1 MNKKTSTFT
10 LKSKT
15 IIETRDSLS
24 KTISSYWKTIE
35 TTNLMS
41 KSAVKAGMRKYD
53 LKELYN
59 QITQYA
65 EHRVKAKL
73 LLNAI
78 NSGIKKFDA
87 KNITKDHY
95 YKIYTLN
102 ELNEQKVHLIILAT
116 KHTINPSVKA
126 KVGKKNIGKD
136 EVFTNAKV
144 NALINE
150 INIKI
155 EALKADIEKF
165 NSDAEIEIDGD
176 YTFAKNFTA

>member
-1 MNKKTSTFT
+1 M
-10 LKSKT
+10 
-15 IIETRDSLS
+15 
-24 KTISSYWKTIE
+24 
-35 TTNLMS
+35 
-41 KSAVKAGMRKYD
+41 
-53 LKELYN
+53 
-59 QITQYA
+59 
-65 EHRVKAKL
+65 
-73 LLNAI
+73 
-78 NSGIKKFDA
+78 
-87 KNITKDHY
+87 
-95 YKIYTLN
+95 N

-165 NSDAEIEIDGD
+165 NNDAEIEIDGD
-176 YTFAKNFTA
+176 DSFAKNFTA